1 MCASLVCNVF
11 ATANGFVPSISFKEE
26 PDIVPI
32 EPPSDG
38 GRPILGPVYDEET
51 KEEISQILDG
61 CLVIT
66 PISEVHTSTEIPPEA
81 AEELLRVYHELTAG
95 TMEIPY
101 SKVQGYTGETMVI
114 RDLFDASWLCGT
126 ENSDHDHPTEIEPE
140 GIVFDLTLHLGLRPG
155 TDVIVMVY
163 TDGEWTPAVN
173 VRDNGDGTFTCTFE
187 KLGIIAISVPV
198 DTQSPE
204 TPGGEDVPVTGDD
217 ADVWLW
223 VCVMVGALAAFAAVL
238 LIYRRSG
245 SDKKKK

>member
-1 MCASLVCNVF
+1 MKRILILALALVMCASLVCNVF

-95 TMEIPY
+95 TM
-101 SKVQGYTGETMVI
+101 
-114 RDLFDASWLCGT
+114 
-126 ENSDHDHPTEIEPE
+126 
-140 GIVFDLTLHLGLRPG
+140 
-155 TDVIVMVY
+155 
-163 TDGEWTPAVN
+163 
-173 VRDNGDGTFTCTFE
+173 
-187 KLGIIAISVPV
+187 
-198 DTQSPE
+198 DTQLSIRFSEDSQKSANIASFSLVSE
-204 TPGGEDVPVTGDD
+204 T
-217 ADVWLW
+217 LW
-223 VCVMVGALAAFAAVL
+223 GVSTA
-238 LIYRRSG
+238 G
-245 SDKKKK
+245 SK